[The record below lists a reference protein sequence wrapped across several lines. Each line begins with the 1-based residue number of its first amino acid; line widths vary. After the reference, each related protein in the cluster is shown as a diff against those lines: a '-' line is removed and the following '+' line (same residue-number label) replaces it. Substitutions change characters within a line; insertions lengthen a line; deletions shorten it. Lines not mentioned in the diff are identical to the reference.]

1 MSINK
6 IFDSPFYKNKN
17 SFFKI
22 AKNWHDLCI
31 SICKTFKAKIFKQIF
46 AHKQNNEEK
55 DKMENT
61 QYISLSRQTTLWR
74 QLEMVSNNLA
84 NVNTTGYKKVS
95 PHFTEY
101 VSKSQGSEKLLKD
114 RLSFVN
120 DFGIVRDFSEG
131 ALSSTSN
138 PLDLAIHNDSFFV
151 VDTPEGTRYTRNGQL
166 KINDE
171 GMLVTASNYPILD
184 DNDKPIFIAPEEK
197 VFNVTR
203 DGSISTENGEVAR
216 LQTVQFEN
224 TQKLR
229 ATHSGLYRN
238 SEDNLAQAVRPN
250 VEQGMIEASNVNSV
264 VEMSEMIK
272 LQRAYENVQ
281 MMIDSEH
288 TRRQNAMQVYAQS
301 AN

>member
-1 MSINK
+1 MK
-6 IFDSPFYKNKN
+6 
-17 SFFKI
+17 
-22 AKNWHDLCI
+22 
-31 SICKTFKAKIFKQIF
+31 
-46 AHKQNNEEK
+46 
-55 DKMENT
+55 NT

-101 VSKSQGSEKLLKD
+101 VSKSQGSDSLLPD

-131 ALSSTSN
+131 AFSSTSN
-138 PLDLAIHNDSFFV
+138 PFDLAIHDDSFFV
-151 VDTPEGTRYTRNGQL
+151 VETPEGIRYTRNGQL

-171 GMLVTASNYPILD
+171 GMLVTGSNYPILD
-184 DNDKPIFIAPEEK
+184 DGDNPIFIAPEETE
-197 VFNVTR
+197 FLVTR
-203 DGSISTENGEVAR
+203 DGTVMTENGEIAK
-216 LQTVQFEN
+216 LQTVRFEN
-224 TQKLR
+224 QQKLR

-238 SEDNLAQAVRPN
+238 TENNMMEIVQPN
-250 VEQGMIEASNVNSV
+250 VEQGMIEASNVNAV

-301 AN
+301 A